1 MMRRAS
7 AGGIPSWR
15 TVAAAGPDFPWGIAA
30 CPTGQRASGTS
41 AGAGPV
47 EEEGVLAENG
57 VVAMGRSPQPKLR
70 HDLRAAGRVPT
81 DKLTANAH
89 PNAGTA
95 PAATSWRAAP
105 ATSPAGPHGWIGL
118 RTSLWIVGTSA
129 DIRSATAG
137 LHHFSISWWSRV
149 AGLQLCSRRRRC
161 RFPSHRFGPRGVDGK
176 APVPRL
182 PRPLERVSVGA
193 SRHRRTPVQ
202 QLLSLFHRGSP
213 HRRAAPRLPVEASLC
228 SGLFRLMGL
237 RGRRTGCGVHLP
249 TGRACAVGT
258 DSVSPATA
266 DASSSTM
273 DSMDSGS
280 AGVGSDASRQGGPLR
295 LLEESST

>member
-1 MMRRAS
+1 LS
-7 AGGIPSWR
+7 DWPE
-15 TVAAAGPDFPWGIAA
+15 
-30 CPTGQRASGTS
+30 GQRYVGRGGTGGRGRS
-41 AGAGPV
+41 VGRERGDSH
-47 EEEGVLAENG
+47 
-57 VVAMGRSPQPKLR
+57 GRSPQPKLR

-95 PAATSWRAAP
+95 PAATSWRVAP

-129 DIRSATAG
+129 GIRSATAG

-213 HRRAAPRLPVEASLC
+213 HRRAAPHLPVEASLC

-249 TGRACAVGT
+249 PGRACAVGT

-280 AGVGSDASRQGGPLR
+280 DVSRQGGPLSVAR
-295 LLEESST
+295 GEQHLTDRTLADTKGERRRHGR